1 MPSLRSTAL
10 AFAAL
15 VFAALL
21 PLAVPAAAQSAAAQE
36 VQLDLLG
43 TYQTGIFDEGAAEI
57 VAYDAATARLFFVN
71 ADANEVVALDA
82 SDPSNLRQV
91 FTIGLGAFG
100 AGANAVAVKGGIVAV
115 AVEAEEATDNGRVA
129 FFTTKG
135 AVLGSLEVGA
145 LPDNLAFSPDGRYV
159 VVANEGEPS
168 GYEDDSVDP
177 EGSVSIID
185 LQNGITGAVVRTAGF
200 ADFNAGGSRAAETAA
215 AQANGLRIFGPGAT
229 VAEDLEPEYV
239 AISPDGAKAYVS
251 IQENNGLAVVDL
263 ATARVDAL
271 LGLGFKDHTAEGF
284 DPSDRDG
291 RVAIGP
297 VPTLGM
303 YQPDAIAAY
312 EVNGQTYVVTANEG
326 DAREYDGFDEESRV
340 RSLAL
345 DPAAFPDA
353 AALQADDQLGRL
365 TVTTTLGDADQDGL
379 YESLYSFGARSFSI
393 HSADG
398 TRIFDSGDDFE
409 QITADRL
416 GADFNSDND
425 ENGTGDSRSDAKGP
439 EPEAITVGQVGDRFY
454 AFIGLERVGGVM
466 VYDVTEPASA
476 AFVDYVTTRDFSVD
490 AQLAD
495 GAPNPAAGDLG
506 PEGMAFIP
514 AADSP
519 TGQALLAV
527 SNEVSGTV
535 SVYGVRGALTLT
547 LLHNNDGESEV
558 LPDTLDGFGAVGGIA
573 RFASAVESVRGST
586 GADGTLLVSSGDNY
600 LAGPEFNASLDAGLY
615 YDAVGLD
622 LIGYDAIALGNHDF
636 DFGPQVLAEFIREF
650 DETAPPF
657 LSSNLVFDG
666 EPALAQLEA
675 EGRIAE
681 STTRMV
687 AGQRVG
693 IIGATTP
700 NLPFISSPGNVQV
713 LQDVAGQV
721 QAEIDA
727 LRAAGVDKIIL
738 ISHLQGIEEDRALI
752 PMLSGI
758 DVVVAGGGDELLANS
773 DTPLLPGDEDD
784 VFGAYPLTAQNADGQ
799 TVPVVTTSGQYRYL
813 GRLDVTF
820 DAMGNVTAFGGAP
833 IRIAQADGFSPDA
846 EVEAAV
852 EEPVAAYVEGLGNTV
867 VAQSDVPLDGR
878 RSAIRS
884 RETNL
889 GNLITDAFLFVARD
903 RADDFGLDSPDV
915 AIANGGGI
923 RNDDVIA
930 PGPISEA
937 TTFDILPF
945 GNVLGIVED
954 VPADAFKALLETAY
968 GRFAPGD
975 GGSGTGRFAQIA
987 GFSVE
992 VDTTRQARQF
1002 DADGNVTFSGDRIR
1016 SVTLDDGTALVR
1028 NGRVLPEAPSVDIAI
1043 PDFSARGGDQ
1053 YPLAPFSFA
1062 TVGITYQRALSEYLT
1077 EGLDGQISAAAYPE
1091 GGEGRITVVE
1101 PRPFSFALRLLHNND
1116 GESAVLPDTLDGF
1129 GVVGGIARFASAV
1142 DEQRAASSAD
1152 LTLML
1157 SSGDNFLA
1165 SSTVNA
1171 SQAAG
1176 VNYDAVGLD
1185 LVGYDALA
1193 LGNHDFD
1200 FGPAFLADFIEGF
1213 DVTQPPFLSANL
1225 VFDGEPELA
1234 ALEAQGRIAARTVVG
1249 EGESRV
1255 GIIGATTP
1263 LLPFISSPGNVVVL
1277 QDVAREVQIEVDALL
1292 AQGVDRIVLVSHLQG
1307 LDADLD
1313 LVPLLSGV
1321 DVVVAGGGDEL
1332 LANSDTPLLPGDER
1346 SDAGDYPLEV
1356 MDADG
1361 SVVPVVTTS
1370 GQYRYLGRL
1379 DVGFDEMGNVTF
1391 FEGDPIRIA
1400 EADGFTPDE
1409 EIQSAVEAPVAQYVA
1424 DLTTT
1429 VLATTEVRLVGV
1441 RDSVRTRQAS
1451 LGSLLADAYLYVG
1464 DSLAASFG
1472 APDPQIAF
1480 ANGGGIRNDVVV
1492 EAGEAL
1498 TAFDVAEAFPFGNFA
1513 TLVEGITPERLKLLF
1528 EVAYRSLPG
1537 SSGGFA
1543 QVAGLTVEVDTT
1555 RQGLTFVDGSDPL
1568 EVDQQG
1574 QRVRRITLAD
1584 GTDLVRD
1591 YEVVDGA
1598 PTVNAVTADFTART
1612 GSDPLFGGDRY
1623 PLRDLPFTRLGLTYD
1638 QVVTEYVQNAL
1649 GGQITEAN
1657 FPDASTGRI
1666 RLIANGVSNEEEA
1679 ELPTAFAL
1687 HGAFP
1692 NPTAG
1697 AASLRFDLPAASE
1710 VTVSVY
1716 DVTGRL
1722 VAEDVLEA
1730 PAGAGQ
1736 RAEIGARGL
1745 APGLYLYR
1753 VSTDAAAGRQT
1764 ATGKLTVVR

>member
-1 MPSLRSTAL
+1 MSSLRSLAL
-10 AFAAL
+10 AS
-15 VFAALL
+15 AALL
-21 PLAVPAAAQSAAAQE
+21 PLAAPAAAQD

-43 TYQTGIFDEGAAEI
+43 TYQTGLFDEGAAEI

-71 ADANEVVALDA
+71 AGANEVVALDA
-82 SDPSNLRQV
+82 SDPANLRQV
-91 FTIGLGAFG
+91 FTIGLDAFG

-129 FFTTKG
+129 FFTAKG

-145 LPDNLAFSPDGRYV
+145 LPDNLQFSPDGRYV

-168 GYEDDSVDP
+168 GYEEGSVDP
-177 EGSVSIID
+177 EGSVSVID
-185 LQNGITGAVVRTAGF
+185 IQNGIAGAIVRTAGF
-200 ADFNAGGSRAAETAA
+200 ADFNAGGSRAAETTA
-215 AQANGLRIFGPGAT
+215 AQANGLRIFGPGAS
-229 VAEDLEPEYV
+229 VAQDLEPEYV
-239 AISPDGAKAYVS
+239 AISPDGRKAYVS

-271 LGLGFKDHTAEGF
+271 LGLGFKDHTAAGF
-284 DPSDRDG
+284 DPSDRDDAI
-291 RVAIGP
+291 AIGP

-303 YQPDAIAAY
+303 YQPDAIATYA
-312 EVNGQTYVVTANEG
+312 VNGMTYVVTANEG
-326 DAREYDGFDEESRV
+326 DAREYDGFEEESRV
-340 RSLAL
+340 AGLTL

-353 AALQADDQLGRL
+353 ATLQLNENLGRL
-365 TVTTTLGDADQDGL
+365 TVTTTLGDSGADGDF
-379 YESLYSFGARSFSI
+379 EALYSFGARSFSI

-439 EPEAITVGQVGDRFY
+439 EPEAITVGQIGDRFY

-466 VYDVTEPASA
+466 VYDVTDPANA
-476 AFVDYVTTRDFSVD
+476 TFVDYINNRDFSVD

-495 GAPNPAAGDLG
+495 GSPNPAAGDLG
-506 PEGMAFIP
+506 PEGIVFIP

-519 TGQALLAV
+519 NGQNLLAV

-535 SVYGVRGALTLT
+535 SLYGVAGGLTLT

-558 LPDTLDGFGAVGGIA
+558 LPSEIDGFGAVGGIA
-573 RFASAVESVRGST
+573 RFATAVESVRQST
-586 GADGTLLVSSGDNY
+586 DAAGTLLVSSGDNY

-622 LIGYDAIALGNHDF
+622 LIGYDALALGNHDF

-650 DETAPPF
+650 DQTAPPF
-657 LSSNLVFDG
+657 LSSNLIFDG
-666 EPALAQLEA
+666 EPALAQLQA
-675 EGRIAE
+675 EGRIAA
-681 STTRMV
+681 STVRMV

-713 LQDVAGQV
+713 LTDVAGQV

-727 LRAAGVDKIIL
+727 LTAQGVDKIIL

-758 DVVVAGGGDELLANS
+758 DVVVAGGGDELLANDAS
-773 DTPLLPGDEDD
+773 EVLPGDESEI
-784 VFGAYPLTAQNADGQ
+784 FGAYPLTAQSADGVA
-799 TVPVVTTSGQYRYL
+799 VPVVTTSGQYRYL

-820 DAMGNVTAFGGAP
+820 DAEGRVTDFGGQP

-846 EVEAAV
+846 EIEAAV
-852 EEPVAAYVEGLGNTV
+852 EAPVAAYVEGLGNTV
-867 VAQSDVPLDGR
+867 IAQSNVPLDGR

-884 RETNL
+884 EETNL

-930 PGPISEA
+930 PGPISEG

-954 VPADAFKALLETAY
+954 VPAGAFKALLETAY

-987 GFSVE
+987 GFTVE
-992 VDTTRQARQF
+992 IDTTREERQF
-1002 DADGNVTFSGDRIR
+1002 DADGNVTFGGDRIR
-1016 SVTLDDGTALVR
+1016 SVLLDDGTEIVR
-1028 NGRVLPEAPSVDIAI
+1028 NGMVLPGAPSVDIAI

-1053 YPLAPFSFA
+1053 YPLAQFDFA

-1077 EGLDGQISAAAYPE
+1077 EGLMGQIAAADYPE
-1091 GGEGRITVVE
+1091 GGEGRIEVVQ

-1116 GESAVLPDTLDGF
+1116 GESAVLPDTLGGF
-1129 GVVGGIARFASAV
+1129 GVVGGIARFATAV
-1142 DEQRAASSAD
+1142 EQQRAASSAD

-1171 SQAAG
+1171 SQANG

-1200 FGPAFLADFIEGF
+1200 FGPAFLADFIQEF
-1213 DVTQPPFLSANL
+1213 DETQPPFLSANL
-1225 VFDGEPELA
+1225 VFAGEPELA

-1292 AQGVDRIVLVSHLQG
+1292 AQGVNRIVLIAHLQG

-1321 DVVVAGGGDEL
+1321 DVVIAGGGDEL
-1332 LANSDTPLLPGDER
+1332 LANEDTPLLPGDER

-1356 MDADG
+1356 MDADMN
-1361 SVVPVVTTS
+1361 VVPVVTTS

-1379 DVGFDEMGNVTF
+1379 DVGFDDDGDVVVY
-1391 FEGDPIRIA
+1391 EGDPIRIA
-1400 EADGFTPDE
+1400 EADGFEPDE
-1409 EIQSAVEAPVAQYVA
+1409 EVQEQVEVPVAQYVA

-1472 APDPQIAF
+1472 APAPQIAF

-1513 TLVEGITPERLKLLF
+1513 TLVEGLTPERLKLLF

-1543 QVAGLTVEVDTT
+1543 QVAGLTIEVDTT

-1568 EVDQQG
+1568 EIDQEG
-1574 QRVRRITLAD
+1574 QRIRFITLAD
-1584 GTDLVRD
+1584 GTPIVAN

-1598 PTVNAVTADFTART
+1598 PTVNAVTADFTARN
-1612 GSDPLFGGDRY
+1612 GGDPVFGGDRY

-1638 QVVTEYVQNAL
+1638 QVVTEYVENAL
-1649 GGQITEAN
+1649 GGQITQAN

-1666 RLIANGVSNEEEA
+1666 RLIANGVSNEEGA
-1679 ELPTAFAL
+1679 EVPVAFAL
-1687 HGAFP
+1687 RGAFP
-1692 NPTAG
+1692 NPATHRAQIG
-1697 AASLRFDLPAASE
+1697 FDLPAPAT
-1710 VTVSVY
+1710 VTLAVY

-1722 VAEDVLEA
+1722 VGERTLEA
-1730 PAGAGQ
+1730 TAGANQ
-1736 RAEIGARGL
+1736 RLEVRTGAL
-1745 APGLYLYR
+1745 APGLYVYR
-1753 VSTDAAAGRQT
+1753 LRAEASASQHV